1 MKDYIRQIIRIFTNS
16 SLDKTTR
23 EEVHQWLVSP
33 EHAEEKE
40 AALHELWIETE
51 GPPTS
56 SMRAS

>member
-33 EHAEEKE
+33 EHADEKE
-40 AALHELWIETE
+40 AALHE
-51 GPPTS
+51 
-56 SMRAS
+56 